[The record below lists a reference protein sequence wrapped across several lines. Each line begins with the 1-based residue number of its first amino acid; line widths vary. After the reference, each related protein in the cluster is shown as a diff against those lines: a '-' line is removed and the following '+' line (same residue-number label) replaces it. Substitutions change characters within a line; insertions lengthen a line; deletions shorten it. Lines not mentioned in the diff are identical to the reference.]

1 MKYHLSKPSLDKKEL
16 YGITKIIN
24 KPWLINGPTVK
35 KFELNF
41 KKFNY
46 LHCTTVSSCTA
57 GLQLVLQSL
66 NQKMM
71 KDFNVI

>member
-41 KKFNY
+41 KK
-46 LHCTTVSSCTA
+46 
-57 GLQLVLQSL
+57 
-66 NQKMM
+66 
-71 KDFNVI
+71 I